1 MRRIQKRGMDMA
13 KTRERIYLAQEIA
26 CLLIVLLVCLG
37 RFANNPVFGQVSSD
51 NGIFMC
57 MGRGMA
63 QGLRPYVDI
72 TENKGPLFFLLM
84 MVPQLIVEGTAGV
97 YVLELLITLGGCVLI
112 LRMARWLMGER
123 RNLLCAAIPIWVYVQ
138 NVGANYCEEYDL
150 FFLLA
155 GVAAMVHACTGQT
168 AGARLR
174 AFWLGV
180 SAGAVALIKI
190 SDILGLGVT
199 ALFYAGYVIKT
210 KRCFWKEALG
220 FFAGIAAVALPVFGY
235 LWRVDAVGPMFTE
248 YILNNFVHVG
258 TAKNVDFWE
267 MRLYLITHSYGWAS
281 LKPVLYTAGA
291 LAVRLLLRRKA
302 AVARESMLL
311 AYTAALMAA
320 NLLVG
325 YIAGTGFF
333 QHLMMEIASTVL
345 AALLALSAA
354 LCALSA
360 WKPRLARAQS
370 AAALA
375 MAVLIAVP
383 AARAFTPENV
393 AAKREEQEA
402 FAAFQRELLPEL
414 EDCADSVYSI
424 GVTAEWYWYT
434 GLQPAY
440 KYYNVIGFVTDNVG
454 ADLEHDF
461 ETFLMENE
469 IQALLLRRDPEA
481 YRGILTDDTIDYIG
495 ENYQLA
501 VQDSEGRR
509 LMRLI

>member
-1 MRRIQKRGMDMA
+1 M
-13 KTRERIYLAQEIA
+13 
-26 CLLIVLLVCLG
+26 
-37 RFANNPVFGQVSSD
+37 
-51 NGIFMC
+51 
-57 MGRGMA
+57 
-63 QGLRPYVDI
+63 
-72 TENKGPLFFLLM
+72 
-84 MVPQLIVEGTAGV
+84 
-97 YVLELLITLGGCVLI
+97 
-112 LRMARWLMGER
+112 
-123 RNLLCAAIPIWVYVQ
+123 
-138 NVGANYCEEYDL
+138 
-150 FFLLA
+150 
-155 GVAAMVHACTGQT
+155 
-168 AGARLR
+168 
-174 AFWLGV
+174 
-180 SAGAVALIKI
+180 
-190 SDILGLGVT
+190 
-199 ALFYAGYVIKT
+199 
-210 KRCFWKEALG
+210 
-220 FFAGIAAVALPVFGY
+220 
-235 LWRVDAVGPMFTE
+235 
-248 YILNNFVHVG
+248 
-258 TAKNVDFWE
+258 
-267 MRLYLITHSYGWAS
+267 
-281 LKPVLYTAGA
+281 
-291 LAVRLLLRRKA
+291 
-302 AVARESMLL
+302 
-311 AYTAALMAA
+311 
-320 NLLVG
+320 
-325 YIAGTGFF
+325 
-333 QHLMMEIASTVL
+333 MMEIASTVL

-469 IQALLLRRDPEA
+469 IQALLLGRDPEA
-481 YRGILTDDTIDYIG
+481 YRGILKDDTIDYIG

-501 VQDSEGRR
+501 VLDSEGRR